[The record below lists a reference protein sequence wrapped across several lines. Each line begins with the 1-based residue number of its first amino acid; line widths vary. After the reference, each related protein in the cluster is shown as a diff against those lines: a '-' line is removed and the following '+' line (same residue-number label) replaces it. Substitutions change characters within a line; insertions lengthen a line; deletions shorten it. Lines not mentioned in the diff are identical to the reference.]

1 MDIKIDFSKYSK
13 ADFDE
18 LAKKHGL
25 TMEELEAAIDDAIEE
40 RCEYIACTPID
51 KGEVKLRIK
60 GSIVPG
66 SFFVHNIEELHPY
79 TTEKNGEIV
88 TVWKP
93 NVTGPTAR
101 EYSTNLK
108 NQKASK

>member
-66 SFFVHNIEELHPY
+66 SFFVHN
-79 TTEKNGEIV
+79 
-88 TVWKP
+88 
-93 NVTGPTAR
+93 R
-101 EYSTNLK
+101 EYFTSLILRTRKRLNEMLSGLSCK
-108 NQKASK
+108 DI